1 MKCAE
6 CGLESGR
13 EEIFCLAQRSFR
25 TKKRTLCRGCFE
37 RRDYKAYRNLF
48 WFYCAFSAVAA
59 LGAILF
65 PETSLGPILLNIA
78 AIQAWV
84 FISTVLHELG
94 HVFAARL
101 AGLRVF
107 GIEVG
112 MGGIAFDFRLWGFRW
127 QFRSIP
133 FGGFAHAAHRDIR
146 WFRLRDT
153 LFTLGGPAANLMA
166 RR

>member
-1 MKCAE
+1 MKCEE
-6 CGLESGR
+6 CGLESNR
-13 EEIFCLAQRSFR
+13 EDIFCLGRRSFG

-37 RRDYKAYRNLF
+37 K
-48 WFYCAFSAVAA
+48 
-59 LGAILF
+59 G
-65 PETSLGPILLNIA
+65 A

-84 FISTVLHELG
+84 FTSTVLHELG

-112 MGGIAFDFRLWGFRW
+112 MGSLAFDFRLWGFRW

-133 FGGFAHAAHRDIR
+133 FGGCAHAAHHDARR
-146 WFRLRDT
+146 FRLKET
-153 LFTLGGPAANLMA
+153 LLILGGFFLGKAP
-166 RR
+166 